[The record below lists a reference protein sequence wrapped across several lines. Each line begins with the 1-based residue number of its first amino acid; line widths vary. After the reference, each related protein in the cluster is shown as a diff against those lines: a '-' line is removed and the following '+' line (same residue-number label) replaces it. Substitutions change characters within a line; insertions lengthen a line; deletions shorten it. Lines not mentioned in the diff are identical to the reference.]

1 MDSGHPL
8 FLLLGSELAFVC
20 PAKGF
25 YYSDNQ
31 ATGFLCTYYGK
42 LIQKAIDGLS
52 LQVEFNPMA
61 IEDFD
66 FSECHESNGGGL

>member
-20 PAKGF
+20 PARGF
-25 YYSDNQ
+25 YSDDQ
-31 ATGFLCTYYGK
+31 ATGFLCAYYGK
-42 LIQKAIDGLS
+42 LIQKAIDGLN
-52 LQVEFNPMA
+52 LQLEFNPMA

-66 FSECHESNGGGL
+66 FSECHESSGGGP